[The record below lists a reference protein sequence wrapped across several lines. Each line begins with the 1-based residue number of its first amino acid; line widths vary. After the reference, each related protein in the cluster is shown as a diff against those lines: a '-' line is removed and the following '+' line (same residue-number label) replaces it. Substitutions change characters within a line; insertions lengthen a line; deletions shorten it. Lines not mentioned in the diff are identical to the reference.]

1 MYFYFCILKAAR
13 SPYAAQNGLKLEL
26 CLRLTSA
33 EITGV
38 IHALLKFFVFTN
50 SNNNKYSQCTVTLPS
65 TKITHNNKL

>member
-13 SPYAAQNGLKLEL
+13 SPYGAQNGLKLDL

-38 IHALLKFFVFTN
+38 IHVLLKFFVFTN
-50 SNNNKYSQCTVTLPS
+50 SNNKKEIFSIFPIYCNIAK
-65 TKITHNNKL
+65 H

>member
-13 SPYAAQNGLKLEL
+13 SPYGAQNGLKLDL

-38 IHALLKFFVFTN
+38 MHVLLKFFVFIN
-50 SNNNKYSQCTVTLPS
+50 SNNSK
-65 TKITHNNKL
+65 

>member
-13 SPYAAQNGLKLEL
+13 SPYGTQNGLKLDL

-38 IHALLKFFVFTN
+38 MHVLLKFFVFTN
-50 SNNNKYSQCTVTLPS
+50 SNNSK
-65 TKITHNNKL
+65 